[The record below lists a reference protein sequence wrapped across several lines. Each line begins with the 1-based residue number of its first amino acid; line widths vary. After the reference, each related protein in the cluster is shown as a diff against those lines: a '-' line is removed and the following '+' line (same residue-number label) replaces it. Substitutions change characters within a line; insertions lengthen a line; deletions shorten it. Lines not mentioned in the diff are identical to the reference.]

1 MNAAGRLVFD
11 VGSSRIKA
19 GFYAVAD
26 DCPLD
31 SSTPQFPI
39 AAAPLAPPEQYCVVT
54 HRDRDLSAWTGELR
68 RWLER
73 LPAAVD
79 VWLGTVHPAI
89 ADRVDEAL
97 AAVGAAASRRI
108 SIDHVPLTVRVESP
122 ERVGVDRLLNAVAV
136 NQLRAAMTPAIVIDA
151 GTAVTVDLVDADG
164 GFAGGAILPG
174 LALASSALHRGTAQL
189 PQLAWTAAQAPLCVG
204 RSTLQAIASGVYWG
218 LVGGLAELVRRFE
231 WTLAGPGELYLTGG
245 DGPALLAALSE
256 ALGRKPRYVPHLV
269 LAGALQVARVAQGRA
284 ADESSAR

>member
-1 MNAAGRLVFD
+1 VSEAGRLVFD

-19 GFYAVAD
+19 GWYALAD
-26 DCPLD
+26 ECPLD

-39 AAAPLAPPEQYCVVT
+39 AAAPLAPPEHACVVA

-79 VWLGTVHPAI
+79 VWLATVHPAI
-89 ADRVDEAL
+89 ADRVDETL
-97 AAVGAAASRRI
+97 ADVGGATSRRI
-108 SIDHVPLTVRVESP
+108 ALEHVPLSVRVEYP
-122 ERVGVDRLLNAVAV
+122 ARVGVDRLLNAVAV
-136 NQLRAAMTPAIVIDA
+136 NQIRAAMTPAIVIDA
-151 GTAVTVDLVDADG
+151 GTAVTVDLVDAEG

-174 LALASSALHRGTAQL
+174 LMLASGALHRGTAQL
-189 PQLAWTAAQAPLCVG
+189 PQLGWTDAQAPLCVG
-204 RSTLQAIASGVYWG
+204 KSTLQAIASGVYWG

-245 DGPALLAALSE
+245 DGPALLT
-256 ALGRKPRYVPHLV
+256 ALGETLGRRPRYVPHLV
-269 LAGALQVARVAQGRA
+269 LAGALQVARVASGRRA
-284 ADESSAR
+284 NESPV